1 MLKAGEGSPA
11 CLRCVGRFQQQPQSS
26 QPQLF
31 RLSPQ
36 PQLLLQPQPLL
47 LQPPPQQ
54 QNRMISRMIHQQPL
68 PPQPLFP
75 QNIVSFTSFH
85 LRRDRCPA
93 LL

>member
-1 MLKAGEGSPA
+1 MKS
-11 CLRCVGRFQQQPQSS
+11 QQQG
-26 QPQLF
+26 LG
-31 RLSPQ
+31 LQ

-85 LRRDRCPA
+85 LRRDSRPRVSVLFYGPGLSPVTGA
-93 LL
+93 GQKTVRS